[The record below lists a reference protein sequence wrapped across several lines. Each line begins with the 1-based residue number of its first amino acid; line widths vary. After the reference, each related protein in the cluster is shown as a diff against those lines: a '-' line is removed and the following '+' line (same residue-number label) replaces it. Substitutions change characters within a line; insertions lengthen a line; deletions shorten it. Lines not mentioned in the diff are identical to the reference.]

1 MNPSALV
8 RMSCRGWIAGAVQQ
22 SKLEMIRE
30 FNACWNCSCTGG
42 RVLIVCFSKLSI
54 ASCLLSSLLC
64 FFSVFITTSELSE
77 LVEGNWRLIKWVHS
91 CRYSLTS
98 TTGRLCWELH
108 SEQEGSA
115 DKSSVKLDVS
125 DAQREDES
133 RVKIERGLLTG
144 QKTAPGFTNLWWA
157 EASKMTIRDKTALI
171 ETGPKPKRR
180 VEPSEEIT
188 ERKDKLFNLSLCQ
201 NESQRIS

>member
-1 MNPSALV
+1 
-8 RMSCRGWIAGAVQQ
+8 
-22 SKLEMIRE
+22 MIRDE
-30 FNACWNCSCTGG
+30 CSCTG
-42 RVLIVCFSKLSI
+42 VLKDVSLSCFLSFI
-54 ASCLLSSLLC
+54 SSSRLLLQQ
-64 FFSVFITTSELSE
+64 IKLSE
-77 LVEGNWRLIKWVHS
+77 LVEENWRLINWVHS

-98 TTGRLCWELH
+98 TTGRLCRAARELN

-115 DKSSVKLDVS
+115 DKASVKLDVS

-133 RVKIERGLLTG
+133 GVKIERGLLTR